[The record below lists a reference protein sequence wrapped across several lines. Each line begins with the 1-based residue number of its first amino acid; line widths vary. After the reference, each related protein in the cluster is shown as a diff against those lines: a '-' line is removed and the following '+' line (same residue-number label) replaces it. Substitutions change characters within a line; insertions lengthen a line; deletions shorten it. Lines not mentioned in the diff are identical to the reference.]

1 MKSKKCPQCGFVGWS
16 DAEYCKACGA
26 QISFDQREGQQT
38 GMAVA
43 ALVLGIISFLTVGL
57 LGVGAIAGIV
67 LASVAMGRVKREPW
81 KYGGRGMAIAGL
93 VLSIT
98 SLASLLP
105 FAMIAAIAIPNLLAA
120 RMAANE
126 GSAIH
131 TIRVLSQAEATY
143 QNVIGKYGT
152 LDDLASQG
160 LIDSQLATGSKN
172 GYRFSV
178 ELTETDAPGFAVVGV
193 PMEYRSSGRRSFY
206 IDESFVIRAADN
218 HGGPSTKMDAPLYND
233 SDYPPLAR
241 PARHAPDP
249 VY

>member
-1 MKSKKCPQCGFVGWS
+1 
-16 DAEYCKACGA
+16 
-26 QISFDQREGQQT
+26 
-38 GMAVA
+38 
-43 ALVLGIISFLTVGL
+43 
-57 LGVGAIAGIV
+57 
-67 LASVAMGRVKREPW
+67 
-81 KYGGRGMAIAGL
+81 
-93 VLSIT
+93 
-98 SLASLLP
+98 
-105 FAMIAAIAIPNLLAA
+105 MIAAISIPNLLAA

-131 TIRVLSQAEATY
+131 SIRVLSQAEATY

-178 ELTETDAPGFAVVGV
+178 ELTETEAPGFAVVGV

-218 HGGPSTKMDAPLYND
+218 HGGPSTKMDAPLDND

-241 PARHAPDP
+241 PARHAPDL